1 MNNVKRGITVHYIT
15 ACLKIISDKDLNE
28 IMKDFKKLEE
38 ETNKEEGCIK
48 FHAYPLEPSERKIM
62 LWEIWENEEAVKAH
76 FTQKHTKDV
85 QKQELTEVEWLMK
98 SNVND

>member
-1 MNNVKRGITVHYIT
+1 MHYIT

-28 IMKDFKKLEE
+28 IMKEFKILEE

-62 LWEIWENEEAVKAH
+62 LWEIWENEEALKVH
-76 FTQKHTKDV
+76 FTKKHTKRRSKTRINGSRMV
-85 QKQELTEVEWLMK
+85 NEKQCERLKGSLRFI
-98 SNVND
+98 

>member
-1 MNNVKRGITVHYIT
+1 
-15 ACLKIISDKDLNE
+15 
-28 IMKDFKKLEE
+28 
-38 ETNKEEGCIK
+38 EEGCIT

-62 LWEIWENEEAVKAH
+62 LWEIWENEEAVKDH
-76 FTQKHTKDV
+76 FKKKHTIDV